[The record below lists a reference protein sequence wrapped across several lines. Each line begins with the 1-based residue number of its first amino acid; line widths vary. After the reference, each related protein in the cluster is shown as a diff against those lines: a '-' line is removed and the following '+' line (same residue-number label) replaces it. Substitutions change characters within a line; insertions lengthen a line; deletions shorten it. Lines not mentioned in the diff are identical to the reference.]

1 LSVEKIITYDEIPDK
16 KEVFLNGLSFSLSP
30 FPEIVEEARRCD
42 NRLPREFAFFALGN
56 EGELLGRACVGITK
70 IDTKE
75 GRLKAGVLWGVRTA
89 PWRIEKGVAKNLVI
103 HAQKYLETSGVDV
116 LSLGVFKYSIVY
128 HLYFKLG
135 YREVDDGIRR
145 TALKWAE
152 KRKER
157 LLKASPYILDD
168 AGEVQKILSASN
180 EGLYGYT
187 IRDVDF
193 ISKRRFLGKY
203 NPKNVLVYRNGS
215 EVVGYCAC
223 RSKHPVVGIG
233 EIRAV
238 NEEEYLSILADVE
251 SAHPGQPIQVFN
263 GFSMREEEWLKE
275 AGFIIQP
282 GAYNTK
288 MMHGL
293 GRRSNEKI
301 RDILGTEDGLFRQQT
316 LFDLF

>member
-1 LSVEKIITYDEIPDK
+1 MSVVKIITYDEIPDK

-30 FPEIVEEARRCD
+30 FSQIVEEARRSD
-42 NRLPREFAFFALGN
+42 KRLPREFAFFALGK
-56 EGELLGRACVGITK
+56 EGELLGRACVGITEV
-70 IDTKE
+70 DTRE
-75 GRLKAGVLWGVRTA
+75 GILKAGVVWGVRTA
-89 PWRIEKGVAKNLVI
+89 PWRMGKGVAKNLVI
-103 HAQKYLETSGVDV
+103 HAQKYLEKSGVDV

-128 HLYFKLG
+128 DLYFKLG

-152 KRKER
+152 KRKDGS
-157 LLKASPYILDD
+157 LKSSPYSLDD
-168 AGEVQKILSASN
+168 AEEVQRVLSASN

-187 IRDVDF
+187 IREIDF
-193 ISKRRFLGKY
+193 ISKRRLLGRY
-203 NPKNVLVYRNGS
+203 NSENVLVYRNGRKT
-215 EVVGYCAC
+215 VGYCAY
-223 RSKHPVVGIG
+223 RSKHPVVVIG

-238 NEEEYLSILADVE
+238 NEEEYLSMLADVE
-251 SAHPGQPIQVFN
+251 NTHPGQPIQVSN

-275 AGFIIQP
+275 SGFIIQP

-293 GRRSNEKI
+293 GRRSCERI
-301 RDILGTEDGLFRQQT
+301 RDILGVEEGLFRQQT